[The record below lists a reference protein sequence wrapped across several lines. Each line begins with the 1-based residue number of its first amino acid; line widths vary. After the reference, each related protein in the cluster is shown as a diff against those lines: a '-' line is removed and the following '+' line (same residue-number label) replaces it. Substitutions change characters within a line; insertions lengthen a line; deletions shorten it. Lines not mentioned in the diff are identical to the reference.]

1 MAESKARKRAEKA
14 TEGEKKTTGT
24 DGTEASGLKIG
35 RFRINLSRLPELLL
49 LFVIAGILLGGAF
62 KYFFDFHPEAWG
74 RWTHFDS
81 YFSKGLVKPPIS
93 FDLFLVGVFF
103 LRILPQ

>member
-49 LFVIAGILLGGAF
+49 LFVIAGILAGEVLSSIF
-62 KYFFDFHPEAWG
+62 
-74 RWTHFDS
+74 
-81 YFSKGLVKPPIS
+81 
-93 FDLFLVGVFF
+93 
-103 LRILPQ
+103 

>member
-62 KYFFDFHPEAWG
+62 KYFLIFTAEAWG
-74 RWTHFDS
+74 R
-81 YFSKGLVKPPIS
+81 
-93 FDLFLVGVFF
+93 
-103 LRILPQ
+103 